1 MKKYLVG
8 AFFALTSAGAANA
21 TVIDCG
27 IGNGGSA
34 VTYGLGSAT
43 QVACFSGN
51 DTNNIDSNFSI
62 FGQTGWIL
70 ADKNDDNL
78 PGVTIAFDTAPTNGD
93 KSGTWSITGATSGK
107 TIMVNLKAANS
118 WGSFLVDSL
127 SGTWTSTKELSHAS
141 IYYVESTMAPV
152 PLPAGSVLL
161 LTGLGALGLRRR
173 SGKKA

>member
-34 VTYGLGSAT
+34 VT
-43 QVACFSGN
+43 
-51 DTNNIDSNFSI
+51 
-62 FGQTGWIL
+62 
-70 ADKNDDNL
+70 DNL